1 MVNAERRRK
10 IMRLHEYE
18 AKDIFADYGI
28 PTPKGGLAKTSEE
41 AVEKAKEIGLPVVIK
56 SQVLVGGRGLAG
68 GIKFAESAEDV
79 QREAEAILNTP
90 IKGYQPDGILIEK
103 KLDIKIDN
111 PLPPSPLIP
120 LTKGGRGLWGGRGV
134 VVMGT
139 ELYLGITIDGIAGCP
154 IVMVSSEGGVAVEE
168 MAAKSPEKMAS
179 VHTNVFMGLQSYQIR
194 KLTKRLGLSG
204 EGLSLV
210 ADILLKLYKVF
221 EDYDALIAEIN
232 PLVVTNDGS
241 IYAADAVLEID
252 DSVLYKYPEFQKKA
266 LSRIPDELERE
277 AKEIGVSYVSLDGDI
292 GLICSGAGLGM
303 ASIDMIKSEGEPA
316 NFLETGGGITQ
327 ELMNR
332 ALRLVLKK
340 PGIRAVFINL
350 YGGINPIHEG
360 AKGIVEVI
368 REDNVAIPIVA
379 KAHGNFQEET
389 WAILESAGVKVVKQT
404 QTGKAVEELFR
415 VIENP

>member
-1 MVNAERRRK
+1 
-10 IMRLHEYE
+10 
-18 AKDIFADYGI
+18 
-28 PTPKGGLAKTSEE
+28 
-41 AVEKAKEIGLPVVIK
+41 
-56 SQVLVGGRGLAG
+56 
-68 GIKFAESAEDV
+68 
-79 QREAEAILNTP
+79 LNTP

-103 KLDIKIDN
+103 KLEIA
-111 PLPPSPLIP
+111 
-120 LTKGGRGLWGGRGV
+120 
-134 VVMGT
+134 T

-154 IVMVSSEGGVAVEE
+154 VVMVSSEGGVAVEE
-168 MAAKSPEKMAS
+168 TAAKNPEKIAS
-179 VHTNVFMGLQSYQIR
+179 VHTNVFMGLQSYQTR
-194 KLTKRLGLSG
+194 KLTKGLGLSG
-204 EGLSLV
+204 EESSQVTEILSN
-210 ADILLKLYKVF
+210 LYKVF

-232 PLVVTNDGS
+232 PLVVANDGA

-252 DSVLYKYPEFQKKA
+252 DSALYKYPKFQQKA

-277 AKEIGVSYVSLDGDI
+277 AKEIGVSYVGLDGDI

-303 ASIDMIKSEGEPA
+303 ASIDMIKSQGEPA

-327 ELMNR
+327 ELMNK

-368 REDNVAIPIVA
+368 REDNVTIPIIA
-379 KAHGNFQEET
+379 KAHGNFQEDT
-389 WAILESAGVKVVKQT
+389 WATLEGAGVKVVKHT

-415 VIENP
+415 VIENL

>member
-1 MVNAERRRK
+1 
-10 IMRLHEYE
+10 MRLHEYE
-18 AKDIFADYGI
+18 AKNIFASSGI
-28 PTPKGGLAKTSEE
+28 PTPAGGFVKTSGE
-41 AVEKAKEIGLPVVIK
+41 AVKKAKEVGLPVVIK

-68 GIKFAESAEDV
+68 GIKFAENAENV
-79 QREAEAILNTP
+79 QHKAKAVLSMA

-103 KLDIKIDN
+103 KLEIE
-111 PLPPSPLIP
+111 
-120 LTKGGRGLWGGRGV
+120 
-134 VVMGT
+134 T
-139 ELYLGITIDGIAGCP
+139 ELYLGITIDGTAGCP

-168 MAAKSPEKMAS
+168 TAAKSPEKIAS
-179 VHTNVFMGLQSYQIR
+179 IHTNVFMGLQSYQSR
-194 KLTKRLGLSG
+194 KLAKALGLSG
-204 EGLSLV
+204 QELSQV

-232 PLVVTNDGS
+232 PLVVTNYGS

-252 DSVLYKYPEFQKKA
+252 DSALYKHPEFQEKA

-303 ASIDMIKSEGEPA
+303 ASIDMIKSQGEPA

-340 PGIRAVFINL
+340 PGVRAVFINL

-360 AKGIVEVI
+360 AKGIAEVI
-368 REDNVAIPIVA
+368 CEDNVTIPIVA
-379 KAHGNFQEET
+379 KAYGNFQEET
-389 WAILESAGVKVVKQT
+389 WATLESAGVKVVKHT

-415 VIENP
+415 VIENVKRGS

>member
-1 MVNAERRRK
+1 
-10 IMRLHEYE
+10 MRLHEYE
-18 AKDIFADYGI
+18 AKNIFASYGI
-28 PTPKGGLAKTSEE
+28 PTPAGGFVKTSDE
-41 AVEKAKEIGLPVVIK
+41 AVQKVKEIGLPVVVK

-68 GIKFAESAEDV
+68 GIKFVENTEDV
-79 QREAEAILNTP
+79 KCEAEIILNTP

-103 KLDIKIDN
+103 KLEIE
-111 PLPPSPLIP
+111 
-120 LTKGGRGLWGGRGV
+120 
-134 VVMGT
+134 T
-139 ELYLGITIDGIAGCP
+139 ELYLGITIDGTAGCP

-168 MAAKSPEKMAS
+168 TAAKSPKKVAS
-179 VHTNVFMGLQSYQIR
+179 THTNVFMGLQSYQSR
-194 KLTKRLGLSG
+194 KLAKALGLSG
-204 EGLSLV
+204 KELSQV

-232 PLVVTNDGS
+232 PLVVTNGT

-252 DSVLYKYPEFQKKA
+252 DSALYKHPEFQEKA
-266 LSRIPDELERE
+266 LLRIPDELERE

-303 ASIDMIKSEGEPA
+303 ASIDMIKSQGEPA

-340 PGIRAVFINL
+340 PGVRAVFINL

-360 AKGIVEVI
+360 AKGIAEVI
-368 REDNVAIPIVA
+368 REDNVTLPIVA
-379 KAHGNFQEET
+379 KAYGNFQEET
-389 WAILESAGVKVVKQT
+389 WATLESAGVKVVKHT

-415 VIENP
+415 VIENVKRGS

>member
-1 MVNAERRRK
+1 
-10 IMRLHEYE
+10 MRLHEYE
-18 AKDIFADYGI
+18 AKEIFADYGI
-28 PTPKGGLAKTSEE
+28 PTPDGGYAKTSEE
-41 AVEKAKEIGLPVVIK
+41 AVKKATEVGLPVVIK
-56 SQVLVGGRGLAG
+56 SQVLVGGRGLVG

-79 QREAEAILNTP
+79 QREAEAVLDTT

-103 KLDIKIDN
+103 KLGIK
-111 PLPPSPLIP
+111 
-120 LTKGGRGLWGGRGV
+120 
-134 VVMGT
+134 T

-168 MAAKSPEKMAS
+168 TAAKSPEKIAS
-179 VHTNVFMGLQSYQIR
+179 IHINIFVGLQSYQAR
-194 KLTKRLGLSG
+194 KLAKALGLSG
-204 EGLSLV
+204 KELSQV

-232 PLVVTNDGS
+232 PLVVTNDGF

-252 DSVLYKYPEFQKKA
+252 DSALYKHPEFQDKA
-266 LSRIPDELERE
+266 LLRIQDELERE
-277 AKEIGVSYVSLDGDI
+277 SKEIGVSYVSLDGDI

-303 ASIDMIKSEGEPA
+303 ASIDMIKSQGEPA

-327 ELMNR
+327 QLMNR

-340 PGIRAVFINL
+340 SGVRAVFINL

-360 AKGIVEVI
+360 AKGIAEVI
-368 REDNVAIPIVA
+368 REDDVTIPIIA
-379 KAHGNFQEET
+379 KAYGNFQEET
-389 WAILESAGVKVVKQT
+389 WATLASAGVKVVKHT

-415 VIENP
+415 VIENVGT

>member
-1 MVNAERRRK
+1 
-10 IMRLHEYE
+10 MRLHEYE
-18 AKDIFADYGI
+18 AKDIFADYDI
-28 PTPKGGLAKTSEE
+28 PTPKGGLVKTSEE

-79 QREAEAILNTP
+79 QCEAEAILNTP

-103 KLDIKIDN
+103 KLDIA
-111 PLPPSPLIP
+111 
-120 LTKGGRGLWGGRGV
+120 
-134 VVMGT
+134 T

-154 IVMVSSEGGVAVEE
+154 VIMVSSEGGVAVEE
-168 MAAKSPEKMAS
+168 TAAKSPEKIAS
-179 VHTNVFMGLQSYQIR
+179 VHTNVFLGLQSYQTR
-194 KLTKRLGLSG
+194 KLTKGLGLSG
-204 EGLSLV
+204 EGLSQV

-232 PLVVTNDGS
+232 PLVVANDGA

-252 DSVLYKYPEFQKKA
+252 DSALYKYPEFQKKA
-266 LSRIPDELERE
+266 LSRIPDDLEKE
-277 AKEIGVSYVSLDGDI
+277 AKEIGVSYVGLDGDI

-303 ASIDMIKSEGEPA
+303 ASIDMIKSQGEPA

-327 ELMNR
+327 ELMNK

-340 PGIRAVFINL
+340 PGVRAVFINL

-368 REDNVAIPIVA
+368 REDNVTIPIIA

-389 WAILESAGVKVVKQT
+389 WATLESAGVKVVKQT

-415 VIENP
+415 VIGSVMSDE